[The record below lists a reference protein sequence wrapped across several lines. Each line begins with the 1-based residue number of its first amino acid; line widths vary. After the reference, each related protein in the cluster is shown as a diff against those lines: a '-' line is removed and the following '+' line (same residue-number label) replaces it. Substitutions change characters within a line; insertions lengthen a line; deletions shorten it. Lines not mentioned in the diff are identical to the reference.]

1 MKFQIMTQGLFAPF
15 EELLKESNTD
25 LISDTEKNGKS
36 SKSVYARDSFTFR
49 ENSNDAMNSC
59 KKEKSASNNTN
70 TFGKNN
76 HSCEGEISRTN
87 ISGKLELK
95 SRKISEKLLR

>member
-1 MKFQIMTQGLFAPF
+1 MTLGLFAPF

-36 SKSVYARDSFTFR
+36 SKSVYVRDNFTFR
-49 ENSNDAMNSC
+49 ENSNEAMNNR
-59 KKEKSASNNTN
+59 KKEKSAS
-70 TFGKNN
+70 FGKSN
-76 HSCEGEISRTN
+76 HLCEGEFRKTN

>member
-1 MKFQIMTQGLFAPF
+1 MKFQIMTLGLFAPF

-36 SKSVYARDSFTFR
+36 SKSVYARDNFTFR
-49 ENSNDAMNSC
+49 ENSNEAMNNR

-70 TFGKNN
+70 SFGKNN
-76 HSCEGEISRTN
+76 QSCEAEICKTN

>member
-1 MKFQIMTQGLFAPF
+1 MTQGLFAPF

-36 SKSVYARDSFTFR
+36 SKSVYARDSFTLR
-49 ENSNDAMNSC
+49 ENSDDVMNNRE
-59 KKEKSASNNTN
+59 KEKSTSNGTN

-76 HSCEGEISRTN
+76 HSCEGEISKTK
-87 ISGKLELK
+87 IPGKLELK
-95 SRKISEKLLR
+95 SRTISEKLLR